1 MKGAHGGLPK
11 KTERVKMK
19 VSKIITNTL
28 IRKRLLKGPIAPS
41 YEKAVSAWPEL
52 KEFIKSPKS
61 YLKEL
66 AIARVYE
73 AIKAEFGPELANGI
87 YLFSR
92 NDVAILENS
101 FRVCSGIELDSLEMD
116 FSHIRAGYLR
126 RFIYEC
132 KWGINF
138 FKDPVYSLYIYNAY
152 ISTAQHKKV
161 ASESSVDYFK
171 YTGFSIYPAYV
182 TMEKSPL
189 KAVLIQEAEGKEVD
203 KTPQYLK
210 YRNFL
215 MGLSEEKRRYFF
227 YSSEKSV
234 EEFLDSPENLSESTI
249 EKYIKDH
256 PFGLPKQIG
265 KCITLKTLPNDVKEK
280 SHLSM
285 LDQGSLM
292 LFFGNDYEDTL
303 KSFRGDKDISEALTK
318 LACQKADIEELP
330 YVRIL
335 WGILKLA
342 KNHERRHFICKL
354 WESAYLEFEWNFLI
368 LAQHGKAIAYL
379 DNLIKTFPEPEN
391 VTPENLMWHFT
402 NFILRGEEKDY
413 ANVFGYEKW
422 DISHCIDYR
431 DSRAVYF
438 ANKAMGVK
446 LSFNVTVGDLE
457 QAKCDKAAELYLKL
471 SLDARRYYA
480 RQGFGSFIELADS
493 KSADEL
499 EALAKERKANLFEFI
514 LDEKIQQR
522 RKILS
527 SKYNKNKE
535 PNGLDSKTT
544 K

>member
-1 MKGAHGGLPK
+1 MK
-11 KTERVKMK
+11 E
-19 VSKIITNTL
+19 SKIITNTL
-28 IRKRLLKGPIAPS
+28 IRKRFLNGPIAPS
-41 YEKAVSAWPEL
+41 YEKAASAWPKL

-61 YLKEL
+61 YFKEL

-87 YLFSR
+87 YLFNR

-189 KAVLIQEAEGKEVD
+189 KMALICEAEGNAVD
-203 KTPQYLK
+203 ETPQYLK

-234 EEFLDSPENLSESTI
+234 EEFLDSFENLSDSTI

-265 KCITLKTLPNDVKEK
+265 KCITLKTWPNDVKEK
-280 SHLSM
+280 PPLSV

-292 LFFGNDYEDTL
+292 LFFGSDYEDTL
-303 KSFRGDKDISEALTK
+303 KSFGDDRDISEALTK

-342 KNHERRHFICKL
+342 KSHERRCFICKL

-402 NFILRGEEKDY
+402 NFTLRGEEKDY
-413 ANVFGYEKW
+413 INVFGYAKW

-446 LSFNVTVGDLE
+446 LSFNVIVGDLE

-527 SKYNKNKE
+527 SKCKESEE
-535 PNGLDSKTT
+535 PNGLDSNET

>member
-1 MKGAHGGLPK
+1 M
-11 KTERVKMK
+11 TY
-19 VSKIITNTL
+19 SKIITNTL
-28 IRKRLLKGPIAPS
+28 IRKRLLNGPIAPS
-41 YEKAVSAWPEL
+41 YEKAVSGWPEL

-73 AIKAEFGPELANGI
+73 AIKAEFGPELANEI
-87 YLFSR
+87 YL
-92 NDVAILENS
+92 DIALLENS
-101 FRVCSGIELDSLEMD
+101 FRVCSGLDLDSLEMD

-132 KWGINF
+132 KWRINF

-152 ISTAQHKKV
+152 LSTAQQKKV
-161 ASESSVDYFK
+161 ASESSIDYFK

-182 TMEKSPL
+182 AMEKSPL
-189 KAVLIQEAEGKEVD
+189 KLELICEAEGKEVNE
-203 KTPQYLK
+203 TPQYLK

-234 EEFLDSPENLSESTI
+234 EEFLDSFENLSDSTI

-265 KCITLKTLPNDVKEK
+265 KYITPKAWSNDVKEK
-280 SHLSM
+280 PPLSV
-285 LDQGSLM
+285 LDQGSLI

-303 KSFRGDKDISEALTK
+303 AFFRGGREISEALTK
-318 LACQKADIEELP
+318 LVCQKANIEELP
-330 YVRIL
+330 YVRLI

-342 KNHERRHFICKL
+342 KTHERRRFICKL
-354 WESAYLEFEWNFLI
+354 WESAYFEFEWNFLI

-413 ANVFGYEKW
+413 INVFGYEKC

-446 LSFNVTVGDLE
+446 LSFNVTVGELE
-457 QAKCDKAAELYLKL
+457 QAKCNKAAELYLKL

-480 RQGFGSFIELADS
+480 RQGFGLFIELADS

-499 EALAKERKANLFEFI
+499 ETLAKERKANLFEFI
-514 LDEKIQQR
+514 LEEKIQLR

-527 SKYNKNKE
+527 SKYKESEE
-535 PNGLDSKTT
+535 PNGLGSKET

>member
-11 KTERVKMK
+11 NRKSKNMTY
-19 VSKIITNTL
+19 SKIITNTL
-28 IRKRLLKGPIAPS
+28 IRKRLLNGPIAPS
-41 YEKAVSAWPEL
+41 YEKAASTWSEL

-61 YLKEL
+61 YFKEL
-66 AIARVYE
+66 ALARVYE

-87 YLFSR
+87 YLFNR

-138 FKDPVYSLYIYNAY
+138 SNDPAISLYIYNAY

-171 YTGFSIYPAYV
+171 YTGFSIYPSYV

-189 KAVLIQEAEGKEVD
+189 KMALICEAEGNAVD

-215 MGLSEEKRRYFF
+215 TGLSEEKRRYFF

-234 EEFLDSPENLSESTI
+234 AEFLDSFENLNDSTI

-265 KCITLKTLPNDVKEK
+265 KCITLKALPLENSEK

-292 LFFGNDYEDTL
+292 LFFGSDYEDTL
-303 KSFRGDKDISEALTK
+303 NSFGGDRDISEALTK
-318 LACQKADIEELP
+318 LACQKADIEEFP
-330 YVRIL
+330 YIRLI

-342 KNHERRHFICKL
+342 KTHERRHFICKL

-413 ANVFGYEKW
+413 INVFGYAKW
-422 DISHCIDYR
+422 DISHCI
-431 DSRAVYF
+431 
-438 ANKAMGVK
+438 
-446 LSFNVTVGDLE
+446 E
-457 QAKCDKAAELYLKL
+457 
-471 SLDARRYYA
+471 
-480 RQGFGSFIELADS
+480 
-493 KSADEL
+493 
-499 EALAKERKANLFEFI
+499 
-514 LDEKIQQR
+514 
-522 RKILS
+522 
-527 SKYNKNKE
+527 
-535 PNGLDSKTT
+535 
-544 K
+544 